1 MVPWLGIDEETFLQ
15 WAGYIMIGSGLVTF
29 VASQATRAPYGRY
42 SHEAGNMYGP
52 PVPARLA
59 WMLQECP
66 SVFVPL
72 ICLLFGNLPPPPILA
87 SNLDLDS
94 LLLAQEARQAWQG
107 S

>member
-1 MVPWLGIDEETFLQ
+1 MAEAASGPVMVPWLGIDEEAFLQ
-15 WAGYIMIGSGLVTF
+15 WAGYIMIGSGVVTF

-72 ICLLFGNLPPPPILA
+72 ICLLFGNLSPPP
-87 SNLDLDS
+87 
-94 LLLAQEARQAWQG
+94 LLG
-107 S
+107 SSRS